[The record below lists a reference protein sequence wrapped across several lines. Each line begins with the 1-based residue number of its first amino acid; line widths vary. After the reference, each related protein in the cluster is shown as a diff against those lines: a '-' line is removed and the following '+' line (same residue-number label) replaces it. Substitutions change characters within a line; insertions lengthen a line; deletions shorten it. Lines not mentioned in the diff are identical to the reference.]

1 MATRVGGSEIR
12 RQRRFRT
19 KDCMSD
25 NPAKGGPHPAYEDG
39 SRCQLKITE
48 VTCKNALVK
57 SGIEGVDYALNP
69 YIGCEHACVY
79 CYAEFM
85 KKYTNHKEDWGEF
98 VDVKIN
104 VAERLRH
111 QIKKTKPGRVQM
123 GTVTDAYQPV
133 EERFCLARECLEV
146 LADSDLPVS
155 VQTKSDLILRDI
167 DILKKIK
174 DIEVGFTIT
183 CPDPE
188 IERLFEPGAPDLERR
203 FEALRELVNSDIP
216 TYVFFGPILP
226 FFSDHP
232 DSLSL
237 LFNRLRKTGV
247 KKIYLDKMNYLKG
260 KRRKINR
267 VLGDGFPQALRFYD
281 GVMECE
287 DEYAKWLKV
296 TLTSTLSRFAFE
308 PEILF

>member
-1 MATRVGGSEIR
+1 MATRVGGSEILG
-12 RQRRFRT
+12 QRRFRT
-19 KDCMSD
+19 RDYTWDS
-25 NPAKGGPHPAYEDG
+25 PPKGGTYPTHEDG

-69 YIGCEHACVY
+69 YTGCQHACVY

-85 KKYTNHKEDWGEF
+85 KKYTNHKEDWGDF
-98 VDVKIN
+98 VDVKVN
-104 VAERLRH
+104 VAERLQH
-111 QIKKTKPGRVQM
+111 QVKKIKSGRVQM
-123 GTVTDAYQPV
+123 GTVTDAYQPI
-133 EERFCLARECLEV
+133 EERFRLARECLEV
-146 LADSDLPVS
+146 LVVSDLPVS
-155 VQTKSDLILRDI
+155 IQTKSDLILRDI
-167 DILKKIK
+167 DILRKMK
-174 DIEVGFTIT
+174 DREVGFTIT

-188 IERLFEPGAPDLERR
+188 VERIFEPRASDLERR
-203 FEALRELVNSDIP
+203 FEAVKKLVKDGIP
-216 TYVFFGPILP
+216 TFIFFGPILP

-232 DSLSL
+232 ESLSL

-267 VLGDGFPQALRFYD
+267 VLGDGYPQALRFYD